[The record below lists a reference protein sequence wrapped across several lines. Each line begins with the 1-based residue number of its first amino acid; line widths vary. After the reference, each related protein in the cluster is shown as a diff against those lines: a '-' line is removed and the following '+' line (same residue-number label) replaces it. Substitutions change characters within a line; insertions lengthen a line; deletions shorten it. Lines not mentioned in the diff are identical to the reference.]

1 MVMVNDIYIKIGIN
15 KIKNESN
22 VLATKT
28 IINDRDVSYYNGFVI
43 FLIENWEL
51 KKKNIYMYIKYE
63 LKILACKSKP
73 ATASD

>member
-1 MVMVNDIYIKIGIN
+1 MVNDIYIKIGIN

-43 FLIENWEL
+43 FFNRE
-51 KKKNIYMYIKYE
+51 
-63 LKILACKSKP
+63 
-73 ATASD
+73 